1 MTKFLLIAILVLVVA
16 VFVLFLLWRA
26 ALKKQKETKASLE
39 QTKKQLNEAIVQQAK
54 LESTISILQ
63 KNRYEAD
70 EKVNGLH
77 NGDSLGNALDELRK
91 PKS

>member
-1 MTKFLLIAILVLVVA
+1 MTKFFLITILVLVIA
-16 VFVLFLLWRA
+16 VFVLFLLWRSSVS
-26 ALKKQKETKASLE
+26 KRKRTKETLDKV
-39 QTKKQLNEAIVQQAK
+39 TRQLNEAIVQQAK

-63 KNRYEAD
+63 KNRKEAD